1 MIASAAP
8 PQTPCTA
15 PATATT
21 LRCPDL
27 VMGRPTQVS
36 VQRISGRVLLHGT
49 SRVENVGAGPL
60 ELRGRRT
67 GARRM
72 AVTQVI
78 RRGGGGHVLWSTR
91 AHLHF
96 KAIPGQGRYWK
107 LHDAASLEVW
117 TLAPAGA
124 LGRQVRR
131 GPKLDYC
138 LRDLLRQTPPPRGA
152 PAGRVYPGCNQNAGL
167 RSVTLG
173 TSVGWIDRYPSTYY
187 EQYVDVTGLHGRF
200 AFVMRADPNDRL
212 IETDETNNASWV
224 DVALR

>member
-1 MIASAAP
+1 MIAPAG

-15 PATATT
+15 PATASA

-27 VMGRPTQVS
+27 VMGRPAQVS
-36 VQRISGRVLLHGT
+36 VQRISGRVLLRGT
-49 SRVENVGAGPL
+49 SRLENVGAGPL

-78 RRGGGGHVLWSTR
+78 QRRGGGKMLWSTGT
-91 AHLHF
+91 HLDF

-117 TLAPAGA
+117 TLAPDGT

-131 GPKLDYC
+131 GPKVDYC
-138 LRDLLRQTPPPRGA
+138 LRDLLRQTHPPAGA
-152 PAGRVYPGCNQNAGL
+152 PAGRVYPGCNQDAGR

-187 EQYVDVTGLHGRF
+187 EQYVDVTGLRGRF
-200 AFVMRADPNDRL
+200 AFVMRADPADRL
-212 IETDETNNASWV
+212 IETDETDNATWV
-224 DVALR
+224 GVTLR